1 MCFELGTDSLTII
14 NPNDGNIMSD
24 KNKDDMRQHLHVG
37 VRISGQNLSVRFIF
51 RVVNQTAIYQI
62 VDDTMFVDNRN
73 RQSDV
78 VNGVLGV
85 DFLSFHRNL
94 SNLYLNTLY
103 KINIK
108 LYNNYS

>member
-14 NPNDGNIMSD
+14 HPNDENPMSD
-24 KNKDDMRQHLHVG
+24 KNKDEMRQYLHGG
-37 VRISGQNLSVRFIF
+37 VNVSGQKLSVGFFF
-51 RVVNQTAIYQI
+51 RVVNQTAMYQV
-62 VDDTMFVDNRN
+62 VDDTMFVDNTN
-73 RQSDV
+73 GQSDV

-103 KINIK
+103 
-108 LYNNYS
+108 